1 MKLHYKLF
9 ITFGS
14 IIAAALIFIFVYLD
28 NSLNKNYI
36 LQLKDNIKKQTL
48 SVKYMF
54 SKTDLNKNSIDEL
67 VHGLGAKLGLR
78 ITIIDYRGIVLGDSD
93 LKHNEILKLENH
105 LQRPEIQSAVKTG
118 EGWSQRFS
126 TTLKKNIIYYATT
139 YHSKSFNG
147 FIRLSIPVEKVSVVS
162 HNTEGIL
169 SVSLF
174 VVFIATLLV
183 ALIAFNLISKPIRV
197 LAARAHEMAKG
208 DFSKKLV
215 ISKNDE
221 VGELA
226 NSLNIMS
233 ENIVGRINEI
243 LNNNSKFEAVLLS
256 MFDGVMVLDSNGIIQ
271 LMNKTMQDTLQIKD
285 NPVGKKPI
293 EVIRNVTVQDM
304 AESVLNRKEGV
315 ITKEE
320 NLIFPYNKTML
331 IHATPVAR
339 DNKILGAVIVFSDIT
354 ELRRLET
361 IRKDFVANV
370 SHELRTPISSIKGY
384 AETLLDGAIEDNAN
398 ASEFVKIIHGEAERL
413 ASLINDILDLS
424 KIESDTFKLK
434 FKTCTVNDLV
444 TNSIERLDRDAKD
457 KKISIENKTGNDEI
471 KIEENL
477 IIQAMINLIHNAIK
491 YSNEGG
497 KIIIR
502 SEKQDKYIKIE
513 IEDFGI
519 GIPEKDLP
527 RIFERF
533 YRVDKARS
541 KELGGTGLGLAIVK
555 HIIQSH
561 GGEVFVKSVEGHGS
575 VFGFTLPVDK
585 QPSLF

>member
-28 NSLNKNYI
+28 NSLNKNYN

-54 SKTDLNKNSIDEL
+54 SKSDFSRSSIDDIA
-67 VHGLGAKLGLR
+67 HGLGEKLGLR
-78 ITIIDYRGIVLGDSD
+78 ITVIDSKGVVLGDSD
-93 LKHNEILKLENH
+93 LKHDEVLKLENH
-105 LQRPEIQSAVKTG
+105 LQRSEIQSAIKVG

-126 TTLKKNIIYYATT
+126 TTLKKDIIYYATT

-147 FIRLSIPVEKVSVVS
+147 FIRLSLPVENVSVVS

-169 SVSLF
+169 FVSLF
-174 VVFIATLLV
+174 VVFIASLLV
-183 ALIAFNLISKPIRV
+183 ALIAFNLISKPIRI
-197 LAARAHEMAKG
+197 LAIRAHEMAKG
-208 DFSKKLV
+208 DFSKKLTV
-215 ISKNDE
+215 SKKDE

-233 ENIVGRINEI
+233 ENIVERINEI

-256 MFDGVMVLDSNGIIQ
+256 MFDGVIVLDSNGVIQ
-271 LMNKTMQDTLQIKD
+271 LMNKTMRETLQIKD

-293 EVIRNVTVQDM
+293 EVIRNITVQDI
-304 AESVLNRKEGV
+304 AESVLDRKEGV

-339 DNKILGAVIVFSDIT
+339 DNKILGAVIVFNDIT

-398 ASEFVKIIHGEAERL
+398 ASEFVKIIHSEAERL

-434 FKTCTVNDLV
+434 FKTCMVNDLV
-444 TNSIERLDRDAKD
+444 ANSIDRLANSSRD
-457 KKISIENKTGNDEI
+457 KKISIENTTGKDEI
-471 KIEENL
+471 RVEENL
-477 IIQAMINLIHNAIK
+477 IIQALINLIHNAIK
-491 YSNEGG
+491 YSNEDS

-502 SEKQDKYIKIE
+502 SEKQYKFIKIE
-513 IEDFGI
+513 VEDFGM
-519 GIPEKDLP
+519 GIPEQDLS
-527 RIFERF
+527 RIFERPMVEK
-533 YRVDKARS
+533 YMLRV
-541 KELGGTGLGLAIVK
+541 
-555 HIIQSH
+555 
-561 GGEVFVKSVEGHGS
+561 
-575 VFGFTLPVDK
+575 
-585 QPSLF
+585 